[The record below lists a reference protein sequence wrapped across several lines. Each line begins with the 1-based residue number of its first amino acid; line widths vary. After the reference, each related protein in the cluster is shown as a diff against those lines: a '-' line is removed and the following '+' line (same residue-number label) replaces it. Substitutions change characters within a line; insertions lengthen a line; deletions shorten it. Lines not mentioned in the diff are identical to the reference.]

1 MDREEILQKS
11 RQENADEGFQHAE
24 DTGRKIGFLAFAV
37 VFILIVL
44 FNLFHGKD
52 NYAPFAMFW
61 AFTAAEA
68 YPKYKFTQNKAYLIT
83 AVCGAIASLASLLS
97 FVLSCLR

>member
-1 MDREEILQKS
+1 
-11 RQENADEGFQHAE
+11 
-24 DTGRKIGFLAFAV
+24 
-37 VFILIVL
+37 
-44 FNLFHGKD
+44 
-52 NYAPFAMFW
+52 MFW

-97 FVLSCLR
+97 FVLSFLR

>member
-44 FNLFHGKD
+44 FNLFYGKD

-97 FVLSCLR
+97 FVLSFLR